1 MTNAGLETLT
11 VEQLVARF
19 AEIGVAQDNAEDDNE
34 EYARLFRQMETVRAA
49 LKSRPGDQRRALLA
63 LFDHKNMQVR
73 LMAAKT
79 TLAVVPKEAR
89 QMVEFNCCFELVP
102 ASRRRRYVPYDARSR
117 DVCARLI
124 IVLPALATAGQGG
137 DLECHCRVVR
147 AGVPPLIFPI
157 IRHAYETQSAG
168 RLRRPVRRR
177 HGHCCAR
184 WVLRGRTQGRCGVD
198 RMFRLCRNR
207 PAGTG
212 RRAGAAALTSIR
224 KKSAEKLKPE
234 E

>member
-79 TLAVVPKEAR
+79 TLAVAPKEAR
-89 QMVEFNCCFELVP
+89 QMVDSIAASNWFPQAGDAGMCLMMLDRGTFVP
-102 ASRRRRYVPYDARSR
+102 D
-117 DVCARLI
+117 
-124 IVLPALATAGQGG
+124 
-137 DLECHCRVVR
+137 
-147 AGVPPLIFPI
+147 
-157 IRHAYETQSAG
+157 
-168 RLRRPVRRR
+168 
-177 HGHCCAR
+177 
-184 WVLRGRTQGRCGVD
+184 
-198 RMFRLCRNR
+198 
-207 PAGTG
+207 
-212 RRAGAAALTSIR
+212 
-224 KKSAEKLKPE
+224 
-234 E
+234 